1 MGQFALVASA
11 IVGAVGTVSSVAQAR
26 KSAALQQRQ
35 SALQN
40 RNSQRQAIREA
51 QVRRAQATQ
60 SAIAGGANLGSG
72 FAGGMSSLSS
82 QLGGSLGYSS
92 QMSGLNNQI
101 SMANSNA
108 QTFSDVGQ
116 FGFKAFNYLSNG
128 QGFGALFSGN
138 KVQPNVAPS
147 GRI

>member
-1 MGQFALVASA
+1 MPQFALVASA
-11 IVGAVGTVSSVAQAR
+11 VVGAVSTVASISQAR
-26 KSAALQQRQ
+26 KSAALQQQQ

-51 QVRRAQATQ
+51 QIRRAQATQ
-60 SAIAGGANLGSG
+60 SAVAGGANLGSG
-72 FAGGMSSLSS
+72 YAGGMSSLSS

-92 QMSGLNNQI
+92 QMSGLNTQV
-101 SMANSNA
+101 SMANQAA

-128 QGFGALFSGN
+128 QGF
-138 KVQPNVAPS
+138 NVFRQQANPT
-147 GRI
+147 GRV